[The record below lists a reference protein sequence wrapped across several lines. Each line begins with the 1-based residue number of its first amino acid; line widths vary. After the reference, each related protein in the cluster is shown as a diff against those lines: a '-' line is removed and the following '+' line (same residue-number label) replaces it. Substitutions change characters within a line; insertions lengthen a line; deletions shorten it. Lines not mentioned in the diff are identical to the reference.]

1 VRRALLLSL
10 VCAGLAACAS
20 TRADVGNLAHAS
32 VTSDFQTYGLQRVGL
47 LPFQGECLDA
57 ESARELQSAFATE
70 LSAGSQLEIVPL
82 SPSDLEE
89 IARSEPFRRGSIKP
103 ATVLTLAKRFR
114 LDGLFVGTVTDIRGY
129 APQRLCVDLDLIASE
144 TGLAIWSAS
153 AQLDASDERV
163 QRGLEQWI
171 DKSRSGD
178 AAHEGRDIY
187 LMSPRRF
194 AQFAA
199 AQIAALL

>member
-1 VRRALLLSL
+1 MLLCAL
-10 VCAGLAACAS
+10 CASLAACAS
-20 TRADVGNLAHAS
+20 TRANVGNLAHAS

-57 ESARELQSAFATE
+57 ESARELQAAFATE
-70 LSAGSQLEIVPL
+70 LSTGSALEIVPL
-82 SPSDLEE
+82 SAADLEE
-89 IARSEPFRRGSIKP
+89 VARSEPFRRGSIKP
-103 ATVLTLAKRFR
+103 ATVLALAKRFR
-114 LDGLFVGTVTDIRGY
+114 LDGLFVGTVTDARGY
-129 APQRLCVDLDLIASE
+129 APQRLCVDLDLVASE
-144 TGLAIWSAS
+144 TGLSVWSAS

-163 QRGLEQWI
+163 RRGLEQWVQ
-171 DKSRSGD
+171 KSRSSSS
-178 AAHEGRDIY
+178 ANEGSEIY

>member
-1 VRRALLLSL
+1 VRLALLLSAL
-10 VCAGLAACAS
+10 CAGLAACTS

-32 VTSDFQTYGLQRVGL
+32 VTSDFQSYSLQRVGL
-47 LPFQGECLDA
+47 LPFQGESIDA
-57 ESARELQSAFATE
+57 EGARELQAAFATE
-70 LSAGSQLEIVPL
+70 LSTGSAIEIVPL

-89 IARSEPFRRGSIKP
+89 VAKSEPFRRGSIKP
-103 ATVLTLAKRFR
+103 ATVLALAKRFR
-114 LDGLFVGTVTDIRGY
+114 LDGLFVGTVTDVRGY

-171 DKSRSGD
+171 EKSRSG
-178 AAHEGRDIY
+178 AAANEGSEIY